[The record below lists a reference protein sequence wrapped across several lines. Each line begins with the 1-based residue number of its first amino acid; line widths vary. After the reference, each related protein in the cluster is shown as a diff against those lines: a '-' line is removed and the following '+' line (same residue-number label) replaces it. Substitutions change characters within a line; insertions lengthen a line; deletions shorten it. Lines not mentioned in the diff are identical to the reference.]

1 MTIVGRWSRRRS
13 GGRGQSERLVPPN
26 GRACLDGVRGEGER
40 PGEPGLGGNLAVPR
54 RVFAHGDLVALLA
67 ALGTAAFLAPVPGG
81 HAHET
86 DHFTP
91 PPPRPF
97 ADLGPYFTGLMC
109 DKLAAAAAQTNVRI
123 IEAQRRGAAGELDQ
137 LRTPDA
143 IAQAVC
149 QQFGVAGF
157 YITDLDLSL
166 RDPVFRRR
174 YPGLTVA
181 YWPSP
186 CVYDRALLV
195 PIDPRKL
202 YLLWRASVINIGG
215 VRVGTDK
222 IGHFIHHG
230 YNYYLAY
237 RAARRAG
244 RDDAECR
251 REAAAIATGGHLFF
265 SERMLLG
272 TLTSG
277 VVSNGDLAANYIGL
291 LFYLNLT
298 EEVRVRGVPRP
309 ALLRLEDGLWRLA
322 PHVHSQSDFFTVF
335 IDDHMDE
342 ALNPNLYDGLT
353 AAIMR
358 GVITKWCA
366 ALRAWYADVN
376 GEPRPPGWFRRRA
389 EELHTYYGEDYGH
402 IGGDGLVGL
411 ATVCDCAAELPAD
424 PVAQLHAAL
433 GAGDLRRV
441 DALLT
446 AGINPNALLSP
457 EYAAL
462 GIPGDAPL
470 ATAIRNGQARLL
482 ERLLRAGA
490 DLNARTLRGTTALHL
505 AAGDAACTAVLL
517 RAGADVQARD
527 ALGRTP
533 LHRAVQKGQLD
544 VARLL
549 LKAGVDPNASDC
561 DGQTPLHDAV
571 RNGSLELV
579 RLLLDHGAA
588 VDATG
593 LYGETALHV
602 AAQTGRQELVGLL
615 LDAGAPPGPADE
627 FGSTPLHRAVAGDH
641 ESVAHLLLHRGAAV
655 NTPDVNGTTALHLAA
670 RTGRADLLDALLE
683 HGANP
688 TARNALGR
696 TPLTEARAAGQAAVV
711 ERLARATYGAR
722 WSASPVAPAAHEED
736 GP

>member
-1 MTIVGRWSRRRS
+1 M
-13 GGRGQSERLVPPN
+13 
-26 GRACLDGVRGEGER
+26 
-40 PGEPGLGGNLAVPR
+40 
-54 RVFAHGDLVALLA
+54 FARGDLIAVLA
-67 ALGTAAFLAPVPGG
+67 ALGTAALLAPMPGG
-81 HAHET
+81 HAYET

-109 DKLAAAAAQTNVRI
+109 DKLAAAAAQTNARI
-123 IEAQRRGAAGELDQ
+123 IEAHRRGAAGELDR

-149 QQFGVAGF
+149 RQFGVAGF

-166 RDPVFRRR
+166 REPGFQRR

-195 PIDPRKL
+195 PIDPRKF

-230 YNYYLAY
+230 YNHYLAY
-237 RAARRAG
+237 RAAQRAG
-244 RDDAECR
+244 RDDAASR
-251 REAAAIATGGHLFF
+251 RAAAAIATGGHLFF

-277 VVSNGDLAANYIGL
+277 VVSNGDLAANYIGM
-291 LFYLNLT
+291 LFHLNLT

-309 ALLRLEDGLWRLA
+309 PLLRLEDGLWRPA
-322 PHVHSQSDFFTVF
+322 PHVHPQSDFFTVF

-353 AAIMR
+353 AAGLR
-358 GVITKWCA
+358 GVVTNWCA
-366 ALRAWYADVN
+366 ALRAWYADAN

-389 EELHTYYGEDYGH
+389 QELRAYYGEDYGH
-402 IGGDGLVGL
+402 IGGDGSVGL
-411 ATVCDCAAELPAD
+411 ATVCDCAAEPPAD
-424 PVAQLHAAL
+424 PVVQLHAAL
-433 GAGDLRRV
+433 AAGDVRRV
-441 DALLT
+441 DALLA
-446 AGINPNALLSP
+446 AGGDPNALLAP
-457 EYAAL
+457 EYAAW
-462 GIPGDAPL
+462 GVPGDTAL
-470 ATAIRNGQARLL
+470 ATAVRHGRAGLL
-482 ERLLRAGA
+482 ERLVRAGA
-490 DLNARTLRGTTALHL
+490 DVNTRTLRGSTALHL
-505 AAGDAACTAVLL
+505 AAEDAAGTAVLL
-517 RAGADVQARD
+517 RTGADALARD

-533 LHRAVQKGQLD
+533 LHRAVQAGQLD

-549 LKAGVDPNASDC
+549 LEAGVDPNASDC

-571 RNGSLELV
+571 RNGALELV

-602 AAQTGRQELVGLL
+602 AAQTGRLKVVRLL
-615 LDAGAPPGPADE
+615 LDSRAPPGPRDE
-627 FGSTPLHRAVAGDH
+627 FGTTPLHRAVAAGHDA
-641 ESVAHLLLHRGAAV
+641 VAHVLIRRGADV
-655 NTPDVNGTTALHLAA
+655 NTPDVNGTTPLHLAA
-670 RTGRADLLDALLE
+670 RTGSADLLDTLLQ
-683 HGANP
+683 HGADP

-696 TPLTEARAAGQAAVV
+696 TPPAEARAAGRAALA
-711 ERLARATYGAR
+711 ERLARAAYVVR
-722 WSASPVAPAAHEED
+722 SRPSPVAPAEHAEKA
-736 GP
+736 P

>member
-1 MTIVGRWSRRRS
+1 M
-13 GGRGQSERLVPPN
+13 
-26 GRACLDGVRGEGER
+26 
-40 PGEPGLGGNLAVPR
+40 GEPRLGGSLAASR
-54 RVFAHGDLVALLA
+54 RVFARGDLVAVLA
-67 ALGTAAFLAPVPGG
+67 ALGAAALLTSVPRGR
-81 HAHET
+81 AHET

-91 PPPRPF
+91 PPPRPC
-97 ADLGPYFTGLMC
+97 ADLGPYLTGWMC
-109 DKLAAAAAQTNVRI
+109 EKLAAAAAQTNARI
-123 IEAQRRGAAGELDQ
+123 SEAQRRGAAGELGQ

-149 QQFGVAGF
+149 KQFGVAGF
-157 YITDLDLSL
+157 FITDLDLSL
-166 RDPVFRRR
+166 RDPAFQRR

-195 PIDPRKL
+195 PIDPRKF
-202 YLLWRASVINIGG
+202 YLLWRSSVINIGG

-277 VVSNGDLAANYIGL
+277 VVSNGDLAANYIGM

-322 PHVHSQSDFFTVF
+322 PHVHPQSDFFTVF

-353 AAIMR
+353 AAVLR
-358 GVITKWCA
+358 GVVTNWCA

-389 EELHTYYGEDYGH
+389 EELRTYYGEDYGH

-411 ATVCDCAAELPAD
+411 ATVCDCAAEPPAD
-424 PVAQLHAAL
+424 PRAQLHAAL
-433 GAGDLRRV
+433 GTGDARRV
-441 DALLT
+441 DTLLA
-446 AGINPNALLSP
+446 AGVNPNAVLPP
-457 EYAAL
+457 ENAPL
-462 GIPGDAPL
+462 GIPGDTAL
-470 ATAIRNGQARLL
+470 AAAVRHGQAGLL
-482 ERLLRAGA
+482 ERLLRAGGNV
-490 DLNARTLRGTTALHL
+490 NARTLRGSTALHL
-505 AAGDAACTAVLL
+505 AAGDAACAAVLL
-517 RAGADVQARD
+517 RAGADLQARD

-533 LHRAVQKGQLD
+533 LHRAVRAGQLD
-544 VARLL
+544 VARLFL
-549 LKAGVDPNASDC
+549 EAGADPNMGDC
-561 DGQTPLHDAV
+561 DGQTPLHDAA
-571 RNGSLELV
+571 RNGALELA
-579 RLLLDHGAA
+579 RLLLDHGAS
-588 VDATG
+588 VDASG

-602 AAQTGRQELVGLL
+602 ATQAGRLELVRLL
-615 LDAGAPPGPADE
+615 LDAGAPPSPRDE
-627 FGSTPLHRAVAGDH
+627 FGTTPLHRAVAAGHDR
-641 ESVAHLLLHRGAAV
+641 VAHLLIRRGADV
-655 NTPDVNGTTALHLAA
+655 NTPDVNGRTPLHLAA
-670 RTGRADLLDALLE
+670 RTGSADLVDALLE
-683 HGANP
+683 QGAAP
-688 TARNALGR
+688 TARDALGR
-696 TPLTEARAAGQAAVV
+696 TPPAEARAAGQAAVV
-711 ERLARATYGAR
+711 ERLARGAHVVR
-722 WSASPVAPAAHEED
+722 QRSSPVTPTEHAEEAP
-736 GP
+736 

>member
-1 MTIVGRWSRRRS
+1 M
-13 GGRGQSERLVPPN
+13 
-26 GRACLDGVRGEGER
+26 
-40 PGEPGLGGNLAVPR
+40 
-54 RVFAHGDLVALLA
+54 FAHHDLVAVLA
-67 ALGTAAFLAPVPGG
+67 ALGTAALLTSVPGG

-91 PPPRPF
+91 PPPRPW
-97 ADLGPYFTGLMC
+97 ADLGPYFTAWMC
-109 DKLAAAAAQTNVRI
+109 DKLAAAAAQTNARI
-123 IEAQRRGAAGELDQ
+123 REAQRRGAAGELDQ

-149 QQFGVAGF
+149 KQFGVAGF
-157 YITDLDLSL
+157 FITDLDLSL
-166 RDPVFRRR
+166 RDPAFQRR

-195 PIDPRKL
+195 PIDPRKF
-202 YLLWRASVINIGG
+202 YLLWRSSVINLGG

-222 IGHFIHHG
+222 IGHLIHHG
-230 YNYYLAY
+230 YNCYLAY
-237 RAARRAG
+237 RAAQRAG
-244 RDDAECR
+244 RNDAECR

-322 PHVHSQSDFFTVF
+322 PHVHPQSDFFTVF

-353 AAIMR
+353 AAVLR
-358 GVITKWCA
+358 GVVTNWCA

-389 EELHTYYGEDYGH
+389 EELRTYYGEDYGH
-402 IGGDGLVGL
+402 ISGDGLVGP
-411 ATVCDCAAELPAD
+411 ATVCDCAADPPAD
-424 PVAQLHAAL
+424 PRAQLHAAL
-433 GAGDLRRV
+433 AAGDSRRV
-441 DALLT
+441 DALLA
-446 AGINPNALLSP
+446 AGVSPNAVLPP
-457 EYAAL
+457 ENAAL
-462 GIPGDAPL
+462 GIPGDTAL
-470 ATAIRNGQARLL
+470 ATAVRNGQAGLL

-490 DLNARTLRGTTALHL
+490 DVNARTLRGSTALHL
-505 AAGDAACTAVLL
+505 AAGDAACAAVLL

-527 ALGRTP
+527 ASGRTP
-533 LHRAVQKGQLD
+533 LHRAVRAGRLD
-544 VARLL
+544 VARLFL
-549 LKAGVDPNASDC
+549 EAGVDPNTGDC
-561 DGQTPLHDAV
+561 DGQTPLHVAA
-571 RNGSLELV
+571 RNGALNLA
-579 RLLLDHGAA
+579 RLLLDHGAS
-588 VDATG
+588 VDASG

-602 AAQTGRQELVGLL
+602 TSQTGRPELVRLL
-615 LDAGAPPGPADE
+615 LDAGAPPSPRDE
-627 FGSTPLHRAVAGDH
+627 FGTTPLHRAVAAGHDR
-641 ESVAHLLLHRGAAV
+641 VARLLIRRGADV
-655 NTPDVNGTTALHLAA
+655 NAPDVNGTTPLHLAA
-670 RTGRADLLDALLE
+670 RTGSADLLDALLE
-683 HGANP
+683 HGADP

-696 TPLTEARAAGQAAVV
+696 TPLAEARAAGQAAMV
-711 ERLARATYGAR
+711 EQLARGAYVVGR
-722 WSASPVAPAAHEED
+722 RSSPVTPTEHAEEAP
-736 GP
+736 